1 MELFNAFA
9 VSLQSVWSDSG
20 FAAFTVGNGI
30 MIAVGLVLL
39 YLAIVKEFEP
49 LLLGPIA
56 FGCILA
62 NFPCTGFFD
71 EMGLMMAIHYGIAN
85 EIFPPLIFL
94 GIGAM
99 TDFGPLLARPTTL
112 LLGAAAQVGVFV
124 ALGGAMLLGFN
135 VKEAAAIGII
145 GGADGPTAIY
155 LSIKL
160 APHLLG
166 AIAVAAYSY
175 MSLVPLIQPPIMN
188 FLTTKEEREVTME
201 QLRPVTKFER
211 VMFPIVATIFIS
223 LLLPPIAAL
232 LGCLMLGNLFRES
245 GVMDRL
251 SDTAQNA
258 LCNMVTIFLA
268 TGTGMTMSAKD
279 FLVPQTLLIIL
290 LGLIAF
296 MGGTAGGLIFGKIM
310 YKMTGGKVNP
320 LIGSAG
326 VSAVPMAARVSQV
339 VGQRAKPG
347 NFLLMH
353 AMGPNVAGVIGT
365 AVAAGT
371 MLAMLK

>member
-1 MELFNAFA
+1 MELLQAFV
-9 VSLQSVWSDSG
+9 VSLQAVWADSG
-20 FAAFTVGNGI
+20 FSAFTMGNGI
-30 MIAVGLVLL
+30 MILVGLVLL
-39 YLAIVKEFEP
+39 YMAIVKEFEP

-62 NFPCTGFFD
+62 NFPRTGFL
-71 EMGLMMAIHYGIAN
+71 EEPGLMQAIHYGIAN

-99 TDFGPLLARPTTL
+99 TDFGPLLARPATL
-112 LLGAAAQVGVFV
+112 LLGAAAQIGVFV
-124 ALGGAMLLGFN
+124 ALVGAMMLGFT
-135 VKEAAAIGII
+135 VQEAGAIGII

-155 LSIKL
+155 LSIQM

-175 MSLVPLIQPPIMN
+175 MSLVPLIQPPVMKL
-188 FLTTKEEREVTME
+188 LTTQREREVTME

-211 VMFPIVATIFIS
+211 VCFPIVAAIIIS
-223 LLLPPIAAL
+223 LLLPPIASL

-251 SDTAQNA
+251 SDTAQNS
-258 LCNMVTIFLA
+258 LCNIVTIFLA
-268 TGTGMTMSAKD
+268 TGTGMTMNADD
-279 FLVPQTLLIIL
+279 FLQPATLLIIG
-290 LGLIAF
+290 LGLVAFIA
-296 MGGTAGGLIFGKIM
+296 GTAGGVLFGKIM
-310 YKMTGGKVNP
+310 CRVSGWKINP

-339 VGQRAKPG
+339 VGMKAKPG
-347 NFLLMH
+347 NYLLMH

>member
-1 MELFNAFA
+1 MELINAFS
-9 VSLQSVWSDSG
+9 VSLQAVWNDSG
-20 FAAFTVGNGI
+20 FSVFTMGNGI
-30 MIAVGLVLL
+30 MILVGLVLL

-62 NFPCTGFFD
+62 NFPRTGFLTD
-71 EMGLMMAIHYGIAN
+71 PGLMQAIHYGIAN

-99 TDFGPLLARPTTL
+99 TDFGPLIARPSTL
-112 LLGAAAQVGVFV
+112 RMGAAAQIGVFV
-124 ALGGAMLLGFN
+124 ALMGAMFLGFN
-135 VKEAAAIGII
+135 VQEAGAIGII

-155 LSIKL
+155 LAIQM

-175 MSLVPLIQPPIMN
+175 MSLVPLIQPPVMN
-188 FLTTKEEREVTME
+188 LLTSKREREVVME
-201 QLRPVTKFER
+201 QMRPVSKFER
-211 VMFPIVATIFIS
+211 VCFPVISAILIS

-251 SDTAQNA
+251 SDTAQNS
-258 LCNMVTIFLA
+258 LCNIVTIFLA
-268 TGTGMTMSAKD
+268 TGTGMTMSAEE
-279 FLVPQTLLIIL
+279 FLIPQTLLIIL

-296 MGGTAGGLIFGKIM
+296 IFGTAGGVVFGKIM
-310 YKMTGGKVNP
+310 CRWSGWKINP

-339 VGQRAKPG
+339 VGMKAKPG
-347 NFLLMH
+347 NYLLMH